1 MATGMWLISY
11 GLLVIGNRLASFSAT
26 LIGLLNLPLT
36 RLLSIFCC
44 KPVYI
49 PSRNGAFKWKFS

>member
-11 GLLVIGNRLASFSAT
+11 GLFYGNRLASFSAT
-26 LIGLLNLPLT
+26 LIGLLNLQLA
-36 RLLSIFCC
+36 RLLSIFFVC

-49 PSRNGAFKWKFS
+49 PSWNEALK